1 MNALNALAKLRRLGT
16 PVVKTSDAAATLRQT
31 AAAASQTL
39 KRLAGAGLIT
49 PIRHGTWWVDGPIDP
64 IRLVTFLTA
73 PHESYISLQTALH
86 LHGLIEQIPGV
97 MYAATLA
104 RTQRIVTTA
113 GTFSFHHLAPEVFG
127 GFEERTRDARIATA
141 EKALFDVA
149 YLSAGRSRLFAA
161 VPELELPKGF
171 RRRELGR
178 WLDRI
183 PSARART
190 LTSRRLHAFL
200 AGALRRD

>member
-16 PVVKTSDAAATLRQT
+16 PVVETSDAAATLRQT
-31 AAAASQTL
+31 VAAASQTL

-49 PIRHGTWWVDGPIDP
+49 PIRHGSWWLDGLIDP
-64 IRLVTFLTA
+64 FRLAPYLTA
-73 PHESYISLQTALH
+73 PYESYISLQTALQ
-86 LHGLIEQIPGV
+86 LHGLIEQIPDV
-97 MYAATLA
+97 TYAATLA

-113 GTFSFHHLAPEVFG
+113 GAFSFHHLAPEVFG
-127 GFEERTRDARIATA
+127 GFEEASRDAKIASA

-171 RRRELGR
+171 RRRELRR
-178 WLDRI
+178 WIDRI

-190 LTSRRLHAFL
+190 LTTRRLDAFL
-200 AGALRRD
+200 AGAR